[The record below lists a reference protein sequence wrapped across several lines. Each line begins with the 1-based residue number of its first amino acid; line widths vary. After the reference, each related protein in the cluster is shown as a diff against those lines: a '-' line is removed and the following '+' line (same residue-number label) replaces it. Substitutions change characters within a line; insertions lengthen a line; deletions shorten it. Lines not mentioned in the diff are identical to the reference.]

1 MFDIGIAIASAI
13 YHIDRCSLFYRASEI
28 VAGKSQCRSRRI
40 ESKSIFGLAIEF
52 RQELAS
58 SARPKTGRKTTDG
71 SHR

>member
-40 ESKSIFGLAIEF
+40 ESKSIFGLAIAN
-52 RQELAS
+52 RN
-58 SARPKTGRKTTDG
+58 
-71 SHR
+71 